1 MDALEES
8 WTTGHVDATL
18 LSGSLRVGL
27 IPGDQLLS
35 CTHALVKLLVL
46 DAEED
51 EEVTGAPGLGARR
64 NNGAGLDGLLEAPS
78 TGVNLVLVQDIEG
91 VTVVVNDRY
100 HRHLKLSGAAD
111 KMRWAP
117 TTWRALQVHL
127 GPASADAPGIISYL
141 STVLSE
147 RNVSILNFSTFD
159 ADIILVQDFDVGKAR
174 AVLVECGR
182 DGVSG
187 LKEQIVRRISNGSL
201 GSLVGDK
208 AKAAA
213 ASKQQQSQQH
223 GASAPSL
230 EQQQQQHLGAQAARQ
245 RSNSVT
251 LESTLQSASLAVVP
265 TPLVLT
271 SVSRAMLKESMF
283 SLMKQLTAN
292 TDKLVHLHQVGK
304 DRKREQTLPH
314 DYLWAYL
321 STADEVS
328 ILLDERDIKDFPEDS
343 LVVLP
348 QRWRAVRLLAKD
360 IPFDEVGIVAI
371 MSSPYEAGVP
381 LLNMSTYSTNVSLVA
396 ETDVADAVETLK
408 LKLSGD
414 RTKVYGT
421 YVGSAPSQAV
431 GTR

>member
-1 MDALEES
+1 
-8 WTTGHVDATL
+8 
-18 LSGSLRVGL
+18 
-27 IPGDQLLS
+27 
-35 CTHALVKLLVL
+35 
-46 DAEED
+46 
-51 EEVTGAPGLGARR
+51 
-64 NNGAGLDGLLEAPS
+64 
-78 TGVNLVLVQDIEG
+78 
-91 VTVVVNDRY
+91 
-100 HRHLKLSGAAD
+100 
-111 KMRWAP
+111 
-117 TTWRALQVHL
+117 
-127 GPASADAPGIISYL
+127 
-141 STVLSE
+141 VLSE